1 MSTKLQPADSSSVFD
16 ISLRYGPY
24 AETLRKRLFE
34 KAIEKVSQWDL
45 GQPEWKLSKEAK
57 KLAGETFSEYSE
69 DLRATFN
76 QPNYSFWLSN
86 SLEAQ
91 KRAFIPDLL
100 KQINSKI
107 PNDDN

>member
-16 ISLRYGPY
+16 TSLRYGPY
-24 AETLRKRLFE
+24 AETLKKRLFE
-34 KAIEKVSQWDL
+34 KAIVIVSEWDMK
-45 GQPEWKLSKEAK
+45 QPIWKLSKEAK
-57 KLAGETFSEYSE
+57 KLAGEIFSEYSE
-69 DLRATFN
+69 ELHPTFN

-91 KRAFIPDLL
+91 KRVFIPELL

-107 PNDDN
+107 PNDE